1 MNPSE
6 AWDIAA
12 EAWDDFV
19 ESGKDYYRI
28 EVHGPALLDACGD
41 VAGLGIL
48 DLGCGQGWFSRQLA
62 HAGARVVGVELS
74 ENQLANARRHEEETQ
89 LGIEYHLLDAAD
101 IGSHFPGESF
111 DIVTGCMSINDMAEA
126 PKALHGAHSVTKR
139 GGRLVFSVPHPLTD
153 PPVRG
158 WERDEDGNKVALRID
173 RYFETG
179 PWMVDWNM
187 ARLKYA
193 WRSPQWKRTFGEWS
207 QLLDDAG
214 FVIKRIHEP
223 RPTAE
228 QVERIPDLEDCYRLP
243 YFLVFDCLKAP
254 QA

>member
-19 ESGKDYYRI
+19 ESGKDYYRT
-28 EVHGPALLDACGD
+28 EVHGPALLRACGD
-41 VAGLGIL
+41 VQGLRVL

-74 ENQLANARRHEEETQ
+74 ENQLANARRQEEGNP
-89 LGIEYHLLDAAD
+89 LGIEYRLLDAAE
-101 IGSHFPGESF
+101 IGSHFPGGGSF
-111 DIVTGCMSINDMAEA
+111 DLVTGCMSINDMEEA
-126 PKALHGAHSVTKR
+126 SNALSGAYQVVR
-139 GGRLVFSVPHPLTD
+139 PGGRLVFSVPHPLTD

-158 WERDEDGNKVALRID
+158 WERDDQGNKVALRVD

-187 ARLKYA
+187 SRLKYG

-207 QLLDDAG
+207 ELLDDAG

-223 RPTAE
+223 RPTRE
-228 QVERIPDLEDCYRLP
+228 QVDRIPELDDCYRLP
-243 YFLVFDCLKAP
+243 YFLVFDCLKPPA
-254 QA
+254 